1 MSTYRRL
8 RGGNPRV
15 AADSC
20 GRSHMDVTLAR
31 RRSALTVLVGTLVLA
46 ASLLL
51 SGCASEPA
59 APDPAASA
67 DGYTTVKEGT
77 LTVVSD
83 LANPP
88 FDYME
93 DGVAKGFEVEL
104 MQELAQKMGLECE
117 FLPPLK
123 FDSIIPTIQ
132 QGGKA
137 DVGASNFTITDERRQ
152 EIDFTDAYI
161 DSNQGIV
168 TSAQLADSVSA
179 DVSALD
185 DATSSIAVQ
194 AGTTGES
201 WARENLPRATVV
213 ALDDPIQ
220 ALTGVQ
226 TGLYAAAIA
235 DLPVMRYEC
244 LNAYTDLK
252 VAREIATGEQYG
264 IVVSKANPGLTSAL
278 DAALAS
284 CREDGTLSTLEA
296 KWFGESEESGAPTPA
311 ATSTSQPSPATGAAG
326 GAGTIEVQKA
336 TARPNESGG
345 SGVIGA
351 MNTRLTWEGT
361 VNVDGGISSVT
372 LSLPEGS
379 TFEGSTTRVT
389 VLDGLNRL
397 NVDGDAKASGSSVTV
412 SFAAPVPAGSLLR
425 LEVTDMQ
432 FPAEGGAYVVGG
444 SYTTAAG
451 TEAKLE
457 DSPSISVI
465 ANTPVQQVVNWL
477 DGQGWVAA
485 WNSVPFLGMFFKP
498 QLLVT
503 SFVSLFGGWLVCLG
517 IVIVAYPFAI
527 LLGLLFAIMK
537 ISGVRLARG
546 VAAVYINVLRG
557 TPLFLQIYI
566 MFFGLPMMGI
576 NIDNNVLGVMV
587 MAINSSAYLAEIF
600 RAGIQSIPQGQYEA
614 AASLGMNRAQT
625 MLSIIL
631 PQTVRRVIPTVT
643 SDFITSY
650 KDTSLLSSVGVME
663 LMMFSKNL
671 TTVSGN
677 ITPYM
682 AAAIYYLIVTLPLI
696 RIVSLVERRLANAE
710 RGGGTRP
717 KAASA
722 SGRGA
727 SHTVGEKTASSYHA
741 QGRDASWESGMH
753 GALDVLTGPF
763 RTHPASSEV

>member
-1 MSTYRRL
+1 
-8 RGGNPRV
+8 
-15 AADSC
+15 
-20 GRSHMDVTLAR
+20 MDVTLAR